1 MKKTNP
7 HWNTIT
13 HENSSVRLFEFL
25 VLVANLTDGQT
36 VTWLKKQPVSIVLGI
51 SLQNVF
57 NCCDYFRMPCV

>member
-36 VTWLKKQPVSIVLGI
+36 VTWLKKTARLHCPWHFSTKRVQL
-51 SLQNVF
+51 L
-57 NCCDYFRMPCV
+57 